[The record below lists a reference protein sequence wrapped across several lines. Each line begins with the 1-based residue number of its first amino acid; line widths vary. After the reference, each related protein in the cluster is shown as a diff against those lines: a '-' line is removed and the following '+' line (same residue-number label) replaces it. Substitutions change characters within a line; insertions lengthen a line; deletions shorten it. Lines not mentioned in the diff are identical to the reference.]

1 MAKDT
6 SAAVLSQE
14 KKTELTPDEASVL
27 LYFEVCLVDR
37 RGTFSTQQMNEEDFA
52 VAKRWR
58 TEGFIDFGRVPYRSY
73 RILRRASSGC
83 GTHWVQFTDAAWVAV
98 HRERRTRA
106 EKHIDTI

>member
-1 MAKDT
+1 MEKDT

-14 KKTELTPDEASVL
+14 KEAELTPDEVSVL

-37 RGTFSTQQMNEEDFA
+37 KGTFSTQQMNEEDFA

-58 TEGFIDFGRVPYRSY
+58 EEGFIDFGRVPYRKL
-73 RILRRASSGC
+73 IGSSPER
-83 GTHWVQFTDAAWVAV
+83 GTHWVQFTDAAWIAV

-106 EKHIDTI
+106 EKYTDTI